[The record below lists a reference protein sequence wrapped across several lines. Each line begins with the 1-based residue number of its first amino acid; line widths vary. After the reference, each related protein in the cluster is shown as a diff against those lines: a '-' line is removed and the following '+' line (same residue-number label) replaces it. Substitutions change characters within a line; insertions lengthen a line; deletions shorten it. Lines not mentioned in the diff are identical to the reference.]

1 MDGRI
6 DLYRGLVTNANDEK
20 RYKDANDPR
29 ASRIDSD
36 VITAQLIAAAYGT
49 KNFKASSTH
58 INIRTLKL

>member
-6 DLYRGLVTNANDEK
+6 DLYRGLVTNANDEE
-20 RYKDANDPR
+20 RYNDR

-36 VITAQLIAAAYGT
+36 VITAQLIAATYGT
-49 KNFKASSTH
+49 KNFKASYTH